1 MDTPLHRRLIG
12 WLQALVGVLAVFLV
26 AIAVLQVT
34 LRYLFAAPLG
44 WVEEVSV
51 MALIWLSWIGAV
63 LCWLAGSHIAVDL
76 LPPMRAAARRWFAI
90 AIDALAL
97 VFGLALCIASFWTLD
112 LFSNFDLGTFEIP
125 ASIKYYP
132 VTAGSAGLALAALIN
147 LWSRFKQADAGG

>member
-12 WLQALVGVLAVFLV
+12 WLQALVGALVVFLV

-34 LRYLFAAPLG
+34 LRYVFAAPLG
-44 WVEEVSV
+44 WAEEVSV

-63 LCWLAGSHIAVDL
+63 LCWLAGSHIVVDL
-76 LPPMRAAARRWFAI
+76 FPPMRAATRRRFAI

-97 VFGLALCIASFWTLD
+97 VFGVALCTASFWTLE

-147 LWSRFKQADAGG
+147 LWSRFTHADAAG

>member
-1 MDTPLHRRLIG
+1 
-12 WLQALVGVLAVFLV
+12 
-26 AIAVLQVT
+26 
-34 LRYLFAAPLG
+34 
-44 WVEEVSV
+44 